1 MPTRAL
7 KIICVAMCLTGLIA
21 CATYRPPSTTDL
33 CVIFRG
39 NTDWYEAAR
48 DARNEWGTPIHLMMA
63 IMQQE
68 SHFVSDAQPERPWFL
83 GIIPLP
89 RSSSAYGYAQAKD
102 ETWDDYIRGSGNS
115 GADREDFADSI
126 DFIGWYSGG
135 THRALNISKWDA
147 YGQYLAYHE
156 GRGGYA
162 RKTYEKKPWLK
173 KVAAKVRRRSE
184 QYGGQLKVCQKDLD
198 EQVDRWF

>member
-1 MPTRAL
+1 MPTRIL
-7 KIICVAMCLTGLIA
+7 KVICVAICLTGLAA
-21 CATYRPPSTTDL
+21 CATYRPASTTDL

-48 DARNEWGTPIHLMMA
+48 DARDEWGTPIHLMMA

-68 SHFVSDAQPERPWFL
+68 SHFVSDAQPQRPWFL

-89 RSSSAYGYAQAKD
+89 RNSSAYGYAQAKD

-126 DFIGWYSGG
+126 DFIGWYSSG
-135 THRALNISKWDA
+135 THRAVNVSKWDA

-162 RKTYEKKPWLK
+162 RKTYQKKAWLE

-184 QYGGQLKVCQKDLD
+184 QYNGQLKACQQDLD
-198 EQVDRWF
+198 DQVDRWF